1 MMMQARS
8 GVVVAV
14 LVRANLF
21 CWDKGMFQRP
31 LDLFWVPL
39 MGK

>member
-1 MMMQARS
+1 MMLQARS
-8 GVVVAV
+8 VVVVSV
-14 LVRANLF
+14 LARGNLF

-39 MGK
+39 MST